1 MNESDVIDA
10 EQTTALPADD
20 DGRHLSIFRVALV
33 IVVVLA
39 CIGGGTWWFM
49 STVRANEDAAA
60 VAAQK
65 SWFAP
70 YVDVTSTPTYA
81 FEEMTGKNHS
91 SAILSF
97 IVSAQDH
104 PCEPSWGMAY
114 SMSAAAANLDLDRRV
129 ARLRQLGGEVTVSF
143 GGAANSEL
151 AIGCTD
157 PVELTAAYTSVID
170 RYELTAIDLDIE
182 GQLSMAPE
190 VNARRATA
198 IAALVQQQTAAGK
211 PLGVWLTLPVSGTGL
226 TPEGLEVLTSMLSAG
241 VRPAGVN
248 AMTMDYGVPLPAG
261 TSMADQGELALTALS
276 QQIITAYATLGTDL
290 STAAAW
296 RMIGSTPM
304 IGQNDVPAE
313 IFGLADADQM
323 LAFATQQQLG
333 RLSMWSANRDQACG
347 PNYPNVKVVSDVCS
361 GIEQAPGQ
369 FGNIF
374 AQFGAGQDP
383 QTTSA
388 AASPTAGSE
397 TAAPSPTAAATAIE
411 DDPATSPYPIWNE
424 NQSYPKG
431 SKVVWHRNVY
441 QAKWYSVGDQ
451 PDLPVATADQTPWT
465 LIGPVLPGDTPAPT
479 PTLPA
484 GTYPDWSPTQV
495 YVAGSRVLY
504 NSIGYEAKYWTQG
517 EVPGSIP
524 TTQGQP
530 SAWQVINSP

>member
-97 IVSAQDH
+97 IVSAQDD

-182 GQLSMAPE
+182 ASCRWLRRSMPAGPLPSPRWCSS
-190 VNARRATA
+190 RRRPASRS
-198 IAALVQQQTAAGK
+198 
-211 PLGVWLTLPVSGTGL
+211 VSGSRF
-226 TPEGLEVLTSMLSAG
+226 PCRA
-241 VRPAGVN
+241 PA
-248 AMTMDYGVPLPAG
+248 
-261 TSMADQGELALTALS
+261 
-276 QQIITAYATLGTDL
+276 
-290 STAAAW
+290 
-296 RMIGSTPM
+296 
-304 IGQNDVPAE
+304 
-313 IFGLADADQM
+313 
-323 LAFATQQQLG
+323 
-333 RLSMWSANRDQACG
+333 
-347 PNYPNVKVVSDVCS
+347 
-361 GIEQAPGQ
+361 
-369 FGNIF
+369 
-374 AQFGAGQDP
+374 
-383 QTTSA
+383 
-388 AASPTAGSE
+388 
-397 TAAPSPTAAATAIE
+397 
-411 DDPATSPYPIWNE
+411 
-424 NQSYPKG
+424 
-431 SKVVWHRNVY
+431 
-441 QAKWYSVGDQ
+441 
-451 PDLPVATADQTPWT
+451 
-465 LIGPVLPGDTPAPT
+465 
-479 PTLPA
+479 
-484 GTYPDWSPTQV
+484 
-495 YVAGSRVLY
+495 
-504 NSIGYEAKYWTQG
+504 
-517 EVPGSIP
+517 
-524 TTQGQP
+524 
-530 SAWQVINSP
+530 